1 MKSIILLAI
10 ILFSL
15 LPVNLTTGIGFIPRY
30 NASSQ
35 YAMGVS
41 SIGSSS
47 LSISTN
53 EVLGY
58 VEVFSLSSSSPFSLQ
73 FNAVIKATNIYGEI
87 LDFWVQNII
96 EFNKQELNFTD
107 EIWNFTYSYAS
118 INPNLISGK
127 GEVYSTDINGHIVN
141 YYSYSTPYQSY
152 SLPLT
157 YILFISISYSS
168 PYIYVSIGYGN
179 LSDPTSNTY
188 DTITIN
194 VPNLQNACIYVSPS
208 YTGVGLP
215 YSVELVWGGSGN
227 GQSVAFT
234 NMESDLAIFY
244 QVKPELYSPFPI
256 IYNYGFDTQ
265 ESASDLSAYLAS
277 DGLVEVS
284 VGTPNPTLLTNYSAP
299 LLPSW
304 TEVTVLANSTYNID
318 GYNFTYNSIKEYG
331 DNFGL
336 PYYISFTSPNPI
348 TVTIYPVKTN
358 NGVIE
363 PYEINV
369 VEPYTNEEY
378 NTSTTTFTLSNNYF
392 QLIVHYKFLHKK
404 FYVYIN
410 IPMWGIVNGTSMLVK
425 SGYYYYG
432 TIIQLPLVNFTYIN
446 SLERYAFFPNYT
458 EIVVIQNISIHVTEV
473 LQYYIGITSQYP
485 LYGYINNVKVQI
497 YSNWFNESCLIKIPS
512 QIYYVNTETREILLN
527 PVTILVNSPENYT
540 AKWQTQYY
548 VNVNSTYP
556 LNGVINNENTT
567 LKSNWFNASEKIII
581 PAQIYYVSNSQREV
595 LLNPTNIVV
604 SSPINYTAKW
614 QTQYFVTVSFPVNA
628 TIEGESVIFSTGW
641 YNASE
646 KIVISQNPQSVGKYE
661 RVYIYNKTP
670 IVIIVNSPL
679 VVKIYASVQFYV
691 NFSMSVLG
699 EVNGSLEL
707 LKSNWYNMYT
717 IIKLNS
723 TYYKYISSS
732 ERILYI
738 PSITSINVTAPYNV
752 SFKSITEYFL
762 YFNSTY
768 QLEGKIN
775 GSEVLLR
782 SGWYNYSETIIIPFQ
797 YKMINS
803 YSRIA
808 LLNPENI
815 TVSGSLTYVAD
826 WGIQYY
832 LVILSNHPV
841 YALVNGTN
849 TTLIT
854 GWYNKFDEIIIENI
868 SYYVNNTVRYS
879 IYNATL
885 LSFRVTS
892 PLTVSVNY
900 EPEYL
905 VNINGKS
912 FWAFNGSGITLYV
925 GSPFYYTVKWIGTYN
940 VPNKYTIIVHSP
952 ITERAVYT
960 INFINIVSIGF
971 LLLALISILT
981 NIRIFKKE

>member
-1 MKSIILLAI
+1 MKSIILLAF

-15 LPVNLTTGIGFIPRY
+15 FPGNLTTFIGFIPKY
-30 NASSQ
+30 SPSSQ
-35 YAMGVS
+35 YAIGVS
-41 SIGSSS
+41 SIGSSL

-58 VEVFSLSSSSPFSLQ
+58 VEVYSASSSSPFSLQ
-73 FNAVIKATNIYGEI
+73 FNAVIKAMNIYGEI
-87 LDFWVQNII
+87 LNFWVQNIL
-96 EFNKQELNFTD
+96 EFNEQELNFTD

-118 INPNLISGK
+118 INPSLISGK
-127 GEVYSTDINGHIVN
+127 GEVYSIGINNHIVS

-152 SLPLT
+152 SLPLN

-168 PYIYVSIGYGN
+168 PYIYVNIGYGSLN
-179 LSDPTSNTY
+179 NPTSTVY
-188 DTITIN
+188 DTITID
-194 VPNLQNACIYVSPS
+194 VPNLENACIYVSPS

-227 GQSVAFT
+227 GQSATFT

-244 QVKPELYSPFPI
+244 QIKPGLYSAFPI

-265 ESASDLSAYLAS
+265 ESTSDLSAYLAS

-299 LLPSW
+299 LIPGW
-304 TEVTVLANSTYNID
+304 TEVTVLGNSTYSVD
-318 GYNFTYNSIKEYG
+318 GYNFTYNSIKEYN

-336 PYYISFTSPNPI
+336 PYYISFTSPNAI
-348 TVTIYPVKTN
+348 TVTIYPVKEQ
-358 NGVIE
+358 NGVLE
-363 PYEINV
+363 PHEISV
-369 VEPYTNEEY
+369 VEPYTSREY
-378 NTSTTTFTLSNNYF
+378 NTTSTTLTLSNNYF
-392 QLIVHYKFLHKK
+392 QIIVYYKLIPRKL
-404 FYVYIN
+404 YVCIN
-410 IPMWGIVNGTSMLVK
+410 IPMWGIVNGTPMLVK
-425 SGYYYYG
+425 SGYYTYG

-485 LYGYINNVKVQI
+485 LYGYINNVKVKL
-497 YSNWFNESCLIKIPS
+497 YSNWFNESCVIKIPS
-512 QIYYVNTETREILLN
+512 QIYYVNTAIREILLN
-527 PVTILVNSPENYT
+527 PTNILVNSPINYT

-548 VNVNSTYP
+548 INVNSTYP
-556 LNGVINNENTT
+556 LYGVINNENVT
-567 LKSNWFNASEKIII
+567 LKSNWFNASEKIVIS
-581 PAQIYYVSNSQREV
+581 AQIYYVSSSQREV
-595 LLNPTNIVV
+595 LLNPTDILVN
-604 SSPINYTAKW
+604 SPINYTAKW
-614 QTQYFVTVSFPVNA
+614 QTQYFITVSFPVNA
-628 TIEGESVIFSTGW
+628 TVEGESVTFSTGW

-646 KIVISQNPQSVGKYE
+646 KIVISQNLQYVGKYE

-670 IVIIVNSPL
+670 IVIIVNSSL
-679 VVKIYASVQFYV
+679 VVKINATVQFYV
-691 NFSMSVLG
+691 NFSMSILG
-699 EVNGSLEL
+699 EVNDSLEL
-707 LKSNWYNMYT
+707 LKSDWYNMYT

-723 TYYKYISSS
+723 TYYKYISSN
-732 ERILYI
+732 ERVLYI
-738 PSITSINVTAPYNV
+738 PSITLINVTEPYNV
-752 SFKSITEYFL
+752 SFKSITQYFL

-775 GSEVLLR
+775 GTKVLLR
-782 SGWYNYSETIIIPFQ
+782 SGWYNYSEIIVIPFQ
-797 YKMINS
+797 YKMINN

-815 TVSGSLTYVAD
+815 TVSESLTYIAD
-826 WGIQYY
+826 WGTQYY
-832 LVILSNHPV
+832 LVVLSNHPV
-841 YALVNGTN
+841 HALVNGTN
-849 TTLIT
+849 TTLMS
-854 GWYNKFDEIIIENI
+854 GWYNKFDKIIIENI
-868 SYYVNNTVRYS
+868 SYYVNDTVRYS

-900 EPEYL
+900 ESEYL

-912 FWAFNGSGITLYV
+912 FWLFNGSRVDLYV
-925 GSPFYYTVKWIGTYN
+925 EAPFYYTVKWIGTYN
-940 VPNKYTIIVHSP
+940 VPNNYSIIVRSP

-960 INFINIVSIGF
+960 INFINIISIGS

-981 NIRIFKKE
+981 NIKRFKK